1 MQRAVVCLMALGAL
15 GVLGCR
21 TRVRYQSSAPRS
33 LSSGSTSAY
42 VPRPPTNG
50 WFAARPPNTGF
61 AIELPGAPE
70 TIAETGY
77 DEDGAS
83 FQSVSLRTATPYG
96 QFGAIVTQWE
106 GGVVGDPLEASR
118 RLADRIVEITESSD
132 RRARRV
138 SIPGFYAR
146 EDIGHTSDGAF
157 FALRQFVGRE
167 RLYVAVAT
175 VANHPTGLSAA
186 EHFMQSIEL
195 DRRDAMLPEG
205 GSTQPVPLYLPDVDF
220 AADMPPLSDR
230 RSAEVELGDDAV
242 DSVVFES
249 RHPGGLYRVTVL
261 QPRGRMPEDVLAL
274 AASTLGFGTPDAYV
288 HASGYPG
295 RSFRLTDEVRTQ
307 AYLTGQRVYVVQV
320 TGVSSLGQPA
330 VDAFFDSFRI
340 L

>member
-1 MQRAVVCLMALGAL
+1 MQRAVVGLMVLGAF

-21 TRVRYQSSAPRS
+21 TRVSYASSAPRS
-33 LSSGSTSAY
+33 LSNGYSAAT
-42 VPRPPTNG
+42 VPSPPIAG

-61 AIELPGAPE
+61 SIDLPGPPE
-70 TIAETGY
+70 TVAETGY

-83 FQSVSLRTATPYG
+83 FQSVSLRTSTPYG

-118 RLADRIVEITESSD
+118 RLADRIVEITESND

-146 EDIGHTSDGAF
+146 EDIGHTADGGF

-175 VANHPTGLSAA
+175 VANDPTGLSAA
-186 EHFMQSIEL
+186 EHFMQSIQL
-195 DRRDAMLPEG
+195 DRQDAMLPEG
-205 GSTQPVPLYLPDVDF
+205 ESTQPVPLYLPDVDF
-220 AADMPPLSDR
+220 AADMPPLSAR
-230 RSAEVELGDDAV
+230 RSAEVELGDDTV

-261 QPRGRMPEDVLAL
+261 QPRGRMPEDVLGL
-274 AASTLGFGTPDAYV
+274 AAATLGFGTADAYV
-288 HASGYPG
+288 HASGFPG
-295 RSFRLTDEVRTQ
+295 RSFRLTDDVRTQ
-307 AYLTGQRVYVVQV
+307 AYLTAQRVYVVQV
-320 TGVSSLGQPA
+320 TGVTSLGAAA